1 MLIYNRQ
8 RTEIVNLNVM
18 QCLKLN
24 THYAKNIYDVCCE
37 AQEESFLLGRY
48 KSIDKA
54 AIAMNE
60 ILKAY
65 DEGKRIFCM
74 PAD

>member
-18 QCLKLN
+18 QCLKIN
-24 THYAKNIYDVCCE
+24 THYAKGIYDVCCD

-54 AIAMNE
+54 VIAMNK
-60 ILKAY
+60 ILNAY
-65 DEGKRIFCM
+65 GDGIRVFFM
-74 PAD
+74 PQD